1 MSKIHKPLILVML
14 ITLASG
20 CENTKLPS
28 NDPVNENNWAA
39 VEIGQNKAL
48 ALQFLGQPDYVEQLS
63 ILGINTERLTW
74 QSHLPPRRYQLD
86 FILSRVVAKH
96 TDSKP
101 IFAQ

>member
-1 MSKIHKPLILVML
+1 MIMA
-14 ITLASG
+14 LASG
-20 CENTKLPS
+20 CENATLSP
-28 NDPVNENNWAA
+28 NNPVNENNWAS
-39 VEIGQNKAL
+39 IDTCQNKAL
-48 ALQFLGQPDYVEQLS
+48 VLQLLGQPDYVEQLS